1 MRRARCFYRTQQ
13 VVRYVF
19 DRPSAEDEALAA
31 GLLPPPLLAL
41 FQRMSAGDQAHAVRV
56 CRALQRQGF
65 DDAVLLQAALLH
77 DVGKMGGVPLV
88 HRVAYVLLK
97 RFAPRWLERLT
108 DRTPPVARWR
118 RPLVRLAHH
127 PTIGAEMAAQA
138 GAQAD
143 VVALI
148 RAHQDGRDCP
158 PHLREYL
165 AALQA
170 VDDAN

>member
-1 MRRARCFYRTQQ
+1 MRQGRCFYRTQQ

-31 GLLPPPLLAL
+31 TLLPPPLLAL
-41 FQRMSAGDQAHAVRV
+41 FRRMSAGDQAHAARV
-56 CRALQRQGF
+56 CRALQQQGV
-65 DDAVLLQAALLH
+65 DDWRLLQAALLH
-77 DVGKMGGVPLV
+77 DVGKAEGVPLV
-88 HRVAYVLLK
+88 YRVAYVLLK
-97 RFAPRWLERLT
+97 RFAPHWLERLT

-127 PTIGAEMAAQA
+127 PAIGAEMAAQA
-138 GAQAD
+138 GAHAD

-148 RAHQDGRDCP
+148 RAHQDGDACP
-158 PHLREYL
+158 PHLREHL